1 MVRVLPR
8 RLAYGEEATLVEHL
22 GELRTRVV
30 VCLLTLVVS
39 FAVTYSFRGHVLHW
53 LNAPL
58 PHRLQKPV
66 TFGVAEPFL
75 TSVWVS
81 FWAGLLILVAVLTQH
96 VESVLNAAFDLR
108 GLTSGALLG
117 GLLLAVFWK
126 KARARPVIAAMA
138 ASVSVMI
145 VINWFLK
152 GKVFWPWYTL
162 IGTLVTVSVTFSR
175 VPLFAS
181 AAAKDRAADEPKSPE

>member
-1 MVRVLPR
+1 MDFVQGILTKGRS
-8 RLAYGEEATLVEHL
+8 EEFY
-22 GELRTRVV
+22 LRFSKLSTV
-30 VCLLTLVVS
+30 
-39 FAVTYSFRGHVLHW
+39 G
-53 LNAPL
+53 
-58 PHRLQKPV
+58 
-66 TFGVAEPFL
+66 
-75 TSVWVS
+75 
-81 FWAGLLILVAVLTQH
+81 WAALLILVAVLTQH

-126 KARARPVIAAMA
+126 KARARPVIVAMA

-145 VINWFLK
+145 VINWVLK

-181 AAAKDRAADEPKSPE
+181 AAAKDRAADEPKAPE